1 MLKNEAGRDKKHLFF
16 LLGLILFNIIVC
28 HFFISILINC
38 LFSKNMLC
46 MGDLLCIIS
55 LLSSKTRFRNFLF
68 WEVRLVKNIIV
79 NIPTFNYCSGN
90 WKVCICFRE
99 SKKKILGKFFIFG
112 IVLKNL
118 PVKEIHIIMSSSKVG
133 EGAEVTP
140 TPKQKL
146 MFLVWSVC
154 KCCSQ

>member
-1 MLKNEAGRDKKHLFF
+1 M
-16 LLGLILFNIIVC
+16 
-28 HFFISILINC
+28 
-38 LFSKNMLC
+38 
-46 MGDLLCIIS
+46 
-55 LLSSKTRFRNFLF
+55 
-68 WEVRLVKNIIV
+68 
-79 NIPTFNYCSGN
+79 
-90 WKVCICFRE
+90 CICFRE

-146 MFLVWSVC
+146 MFLV
-154 KCCSQ
+154 